1 MSIELLDC
9 TLRDGGYIN
18 NWEFKD
24 QQIINTI
31 LLLDKANI
39 ENIEC
44 GYLSDKNSFDKD
56 STRFNSIDSINNILQ
71 PIKDKLLS
79 KLFIMMDF
87 GDYDLSKLKNN
98 SVENVV
104 NNIRFAFHKKD
115 LLNIYS
121 DLKNIDDKGY
131 KIFLQPMITSSY
143 SNDELLRVIDYTNK
157 LNLSALYIVD
167 SLGNMYFEE
176 LERLFLLMDN
186 NLKPE
191 IKIGFH
197 AHNNLQL
204 AYSNSINL
212 TKLVSNIITSTNRN
226 IVIDSSITGLGRGG
240 GNLKTELIL
249 SYLINNSYNIFP
261 ILDLIDNDLQSAFA
275 DKNLYQETLYTLS
288 ALRGCHP
295 SYLKYFS
302 EKKLSLSNIK
312 SLIDSIDNEYLTN
325 FTLKYADS
333 LIKKSSTFLSEREE
347 INKNSLIK

>member
-18 NWEFKD
+18 NWEFSD

-39 ENIEC
+39 ESIEC
-44 GYLSDKNSFDKD
+44 GYLSNKNSFAKD
-56 STRFNSIDSINNILQ
+56 STRFNSLESINNTLRI
-71 PIKDKLLS
+71 IKDKISS
-79 KLFIMMDF
+79 KLFMMMDF

-98 SVENVV
+98 NVENVV

-115 LLNIYS
+115 LLNIYL

-131 KIFLQPMITSSY
+131 QIFLQPMITSSY
-143 SNDELLRVIDYTNK
+143 SNDELLRIIDYTNK

-176 LERLFLLMDN
+176 LERIFLLMDS
-186 NLKPE
+186 NLKPK

-204 AYSNSINL
+204 AYYNAINL
-212 TKLVSNIITSTNRN
+212 TKLVNKSNRN
-226 IVIDSSITGLGRGG
+226 IVIDSSVTGLGRGG

-249 SYLINNSYNIFP
+249 SYLSSNSYNIFP
-261 ILDLIDNDLQSAFA
+261 LLDLIDNDLKSAFA
-275 DKNLYQETLYTLS
+275 DKDLYQETLYTLS
-288 ALRGCHP
+288 AFRGCHP

-302 EKKLSLSNIK
+302 EKKLSLSYIK
-312 SLIDSIDNEYLTN
+312 NLIDSIDDEYLTS
-325 FTLKYADS
+325 FTLKYADT
-333 LIKKSSTFLSEREE
+333 LIKKSSTFLFERESN
-347 INKNSLIK
+347 NKNSLIE